1 MQTSTIE
8 NSGVATGI
16 NGYNPISY
24 AYNIDPTTPVYDE
37 NSNDTFGYGVS
48 PVPYSRMWNPIA
60 FMDEAPKNKNITQQF
75 FGNVYAEIT
84 FIKDLVFRT
93 DFGISVEECLH
104 QSFFILQNVKKII
117 LG

>member
-1 MQTSTIE
+1 
-8 NSGVATGI
+8 
-16 NGYNPISY
+16 
-24 AYNIDPTTPVYDE
+24 
-37 NSNDTFGYGVS
+37 
-48 PVPYSRMWNPIA
+48 MWNPIA

-93 DFGISVEECLH
+93 DFGINH
-104 QSFFILQNVKKII
+104 RNFRGRMFAPKFFILQNVKKII

>member
-1 MQTSTIE
+1 M
-8 NSGVATGI
+8 ATGI

-75 FGNVYAEIT
+75 
-84 FIKDLVFRT
+84 LVMFMLRSLLLKT
-93 DFGISVEECLH
+93 LFSAQILVLIIGISVEECLH
-104 QSFFILQNVKKII
+104 QSFSFCRM
-117 LG
+117 